1 MGKIAIYAVIIVVV
15 ISPLVLLVHLNSNSG
30 PKTGNYSQLNSEVRS
45 SMMQQTSAS
54 LTWAEY
60 NGIHLNATDIVDH
73 TMHRF
78 YLLENLS
85 SFKDNYLNYS
95 KNFSVSMSFNFNVSQ
110 FNSTDPDGLSLDH
123 AFFTFND
130 IAKVNQS
137 EKGGIQEPILFESI
151 GYSINL
157 GNGYI
162 TGPFTNESIGAYN

>member
-1 MGKIAIYAVIIVVV
+1 M
-15 ISPLVLLVHLNSNSG
+15 L
-30 PKTGNYSQLNSEVRS
+30 
-45 SMMQQTSAS
+45 
-54 LTWAEY
+54 
-60 NGIHLNATDIVDH
+60 
-73 TMHRF
+73 RF

-85 SFKDNYLNYS
+85 SFKDDYLNYS

-123 AFFTFND
+123 AFFMFND
-130 IAKVNQS
+130 IAEVNQS

-157 GNGYI
+157 GNGDI

>member
-1 MGKIAIYAVIIVVV
+1 MGKIAIYAVIVVV
-15 ISPLVLLVHLNSNSG
+15 IVSPFALLVHLDSNSG
-30 PKTGNYSQLNSEVRS
+30 SKTGNYSQLNSEVRS
-45 SMMQQTSAS
+45 SMLQQTSAS
-54 LTWAEY
+54 LTWADY
-60 NGIHLNATDIVDH
+60 NGIHLNATYIVDH
-73 TMHRF
+73 TILRF
-78 YLLENLS
+78 YSLENLS

-110 FNSTDPDGLSLDH
+110 FNSTDPYGLNLDH

-157 GNGYI
+157 GSGDI